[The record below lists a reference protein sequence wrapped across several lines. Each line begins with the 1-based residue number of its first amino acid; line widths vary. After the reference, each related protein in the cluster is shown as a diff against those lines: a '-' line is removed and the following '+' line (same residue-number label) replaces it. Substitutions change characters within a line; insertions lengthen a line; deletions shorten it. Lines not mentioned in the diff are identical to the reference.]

1 MKKGLCFLLVLCCCL
16 VGLIGCIPYE
26 DELDVEKDPQS
37 QPEEAKNFV
46 EGLWEEYGEKAETYE
61 LAYNIERGVYY
72 DSDLGTDVF
81 EVRTPDG
88 VKNIASVYPDVD
100 TKKNYTGEYDLYFDP
115 RKQASGL
122 RDLLTATFL
131 IWDENL
137 DEAGAREK
145 VKELIDSY
153 SEDEY
158 SKIVECG
165 EMRVVICPDG
175 STSHVWIYKASRYG
189 FPEVN
194 KEEYEPITPELY
206 DIELNAGTKVVAEG
220 EVSWIRL
227 PPARVIGSLTNM
239 RIVDDTGKE
248 YHIEYAYRFHGFIEF
263 EVGQR
268 VRVYGDTG
276 KALYGKRV
284 FADRIEVIE

>member
-1 MKKGLCFLLVLCCCL
+1 MKRGLCLFLALCFCL
-16 VGLIGCIPYE
+16 AGLTGCLNYG
-26 DELDVEKDPQS
+26 DEGKEEPQQEVEKS
-37 QPEEAKNFV
+37 FV
-46 EGLWEEYGEKAETYE
+46 EWLWEEYREKAETYG
-61 LAYNIERGVYY
+61 LAYNVEDGIYRNSEFGKEK
-72 DSDLGTDVF
+72 F
-81 EVRTPDG
+81 EVETPD
-88 VKNIASVYPDVD
+88 KKNNIASMYPSVD
-100 TKKNYTGEYDLYFDP
+100 TKGNYLGEYDLYFDP
-115 RKQASGL
+115 QRQASGL

-137 DEAGAREK
+137 DEAGARGK

-153 SEDEY
+153 STDKY
-158 SKIVECG
+158 SKIVGCG
-165 EMRVVICPDG
+165 EMRVVICPDD

-220 EVSWIRL
+220 EISWIHL
-227 PPARVIGSLTNM
+227 PPARVPGSLANM
-239 RIVDDTGKE
+239 GIVDDTGKE
-248 YHIEYAYRFHGFIEF
+248 YHIEYAYKFHGFIEF

>member
-1 MKKGLCFLLVLCCCL
+1 MASSGSWYTNFGGGHYQLTLSWSASQSVSGNYSDISAKLYITCFGGWSISANATKYGNITIDGDQIDFTTV
-16 VGLIGCIPYE
+16 IGSVSAGNTPKMCIR
-26 DELDVEKDPQS
+26 DR
-37 QPEEAKNFV
+37 
-46 EGLWEEYGEKAETYE
+46 
-61 LAYNIERGVYY
+61 YNIERGVYY
-72 DSDLGTDVF
+72 NSDLGTEVF

-88 VKNIASVYPDVD
+88 VKHIASVYPDVD

-115 RKQASGL
+115 RRQASGL

-220 EVSWIRL
+220 EI
-227 PPARVIGSLTNM
+227 SLSLIHISRRSRNAG
-239 RIVDDTGKE
+239 TGGLNLRQVLWKP
-248 YHIEYAYRFHGFIEF
+248 
-263 EVGQR
+263 
-268 VRVYGDTG
+268 
-276 KALYGKRV
+276 
-284 FADRIEVIE
+284 